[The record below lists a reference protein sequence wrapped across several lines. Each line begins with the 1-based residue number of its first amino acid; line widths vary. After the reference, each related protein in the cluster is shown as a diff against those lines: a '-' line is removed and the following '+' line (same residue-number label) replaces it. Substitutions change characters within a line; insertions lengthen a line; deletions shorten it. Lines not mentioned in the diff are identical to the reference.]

1 MKCYQ
6 MEILHEYFA
15 SHNVNEIHPS
25 DVAKIL
31 KDMDESLFSQALSEI
46 PIKIMGD
53 VILSLPERY
62 FAKSITSL
70 PLDVLSQA
78 VKELDS
84 DDQVEF
90 MEYLEEYDEEI
101 SVNVFDSLSLK
112 DQSAVL
118 RLQNY
123 KDSEAG
129 AYMQTEVFT
138 AKKNEIV
145 QDVVSRFSKLH
156 KANELDNVQNIF
168 ITDNESKLLYTIG
181 LDDILTFD
189 FTKTVVQ
196 NIEEA
201 QRQYEPK
208 SALDRDEISDVVH
221 VFEEYEL
228 SVMPVI
234 DINGILLGRI
244 TSDHIY
250 YIINEQATEQMYSLA
265 GIDEDAED
273 EEGILGATK
282 HRSYWLGINIITAF
296 ISSVVIALFAD
307 TIESIVAIAVLMPIV
322 ASMGGNVGIQSL
334 TVVVRQLSL
343 GSIELEDAKR
353 IIKREVSIS
362 LLNGMLFAVIVG
374 FIAYI
379 WFDMKLLGV
388 VIALSMVINLFI
400 AGLVGSM
407 TPLVLKKAGVD
418 PAVGSSVIL
427 TFFTDAVG
435 FFSFLGLA
443 TWILL

>member
-1 MKCYQ
+1 
-6 MEILHEYFA
+6 MEILQEYFT

-31 KDMDESLFSQALSEI
+31 KDIDEAFFSEALNVV
-46 PIKIMGD
+46 PINILGD

-62 FAKSITSL
+62 FSKSIVSL
-70 PLDVLSQA
+70 PLDKLSKA

-90 MEYLEEYDEEI
+90 MENLQEYDEDI
-101 SVNVFDSLSLK
+101 AINVFDSLSIK

-123 KDSEAG
+123 KDFEAG

-138 AKKNEIV
+138 AQKNEIV

-156 KANELDNVQNIF
+156 KANMLDNVQNLF
-168 ITDNESKLLYTIG
+168 ITDKEGRLLYTIG
-181 LDDILTFD
+181 LDDLLTFD
-189 FTKTVVQ
+189 FTQTVVK
-196 NIEEA
+196 NIEEN

-208 SALDRDEISDVVH
+208 SALDRDDVSDVVH

-234 DINGILLGRI
+234 DINGILVGRI

-250 YIINEQATEQMYSLA
+250 DIISEKATEQMYSLA
-265 GIDEDAED
+265 GIDEEAED
-273 EEGILGATK
+273 EERIFAATK
-282 HRSYWLGINIITAF
+282 HRAFWLGINIITAF
-296 ISSVVIALFAD
+296 ISSVVIALFAE

-353 IIKREVSIS
+353 IIKREVSIA
-362 LLNGMLFAVIVG
+362 LLNGMLFALIVG

-379 WFDMKLLGV
+379 WFDVKLLGV

-407 TPLVLKKAGVD
+407 TPLILKKAGVD

>member
-1 MKCYQ
+1 
-6 MEILHEYFA
+6 MEILQEYLA
-15 SHNVNEIHPS
+15 SHNLNEMHPS

-31 KDMDESLFSQALSEI
+31 KEIDESLFSEALKEVPTTI
-46 PIKIMGD
+46 LGD

-62 FAKSITSL
+62 FSKSIDNIE
-70 PLDVLSQA
+70 PENLSEA

-90 MEYLEEYDEEI
+90 MEYLEDYDEAI
-101 SVNVFDSLSLK
+101 AINVFDSLSLK

-123 KDSEAG
+123 KDFEAG

-156 KANELDNVQNIF
+156 KANQLDNVQNFF
-168 ITDNESKLLYTIG
+168 ITDKEGKLLYTIG
-181 LDDILTFD
+181 LDDLLTFD
-189 FTKTVVQ
+189 FTKTVVE

-208 SALDRDEISDVVH
+208 CALDREDISDVVH
-221 VFEEYEL
+221 IFEEYEL
-228 SVMPVI
+228 SVMPVV

-250 YIINEQATEQMYSLA
+250 EIINEQATEQMYSLA

-273 EEGILGATK
+273 EERIFAATK
-282 HRSYWLGINIITAF
+282 HRAYWLGINIITAF

-343 GSIELEDAKR
+343 GSIELEDAKQ

-362 LLNGMLFAVIVG
+362 LLNGMIFAIIVG
-374 FIAYI
+374 CIAYI
-379 WFDMKLLGV
+379 WFDMMLLGV

-407 TPLVLKKAGVD
+407 TPLILKRAGVD

-427 TFFTDAVG
+427 TFFTDAIG